1 MVSGFIPLSKGKII
15 GNGKIAYFSEE
26 NMIIADSL
34 YSNLSLFDKNVSRDD
49 AEKICESLS
58 LFQEIYLT
66 KGIDTLI

>member
-1 MVSGFIPLSKGKII
+1 
-15 GNGKIAYFSEE
+15 
-26 NMIIADSL
+26 MIIADSL
-34 YSNLSLFDKNVSRDD
+34 YSNLSLFDKNVSRED